1 MPPASCTRCRQ
12 HKEYGHRDVDS
23 LYWYCEDCW
32 LTFCGRRRRCALCR
46 ALKDEG
52 HVDQV
57 LDYWYCLPCWD
68 RRTAPAPPGYSPYWP
83 PPGGYAAPPGYPPP
97 GGYPP
102 PLHPYPPPLGGP
114 GYGRRSAS
122 GSRSRSRSRSRG
134 KGARKR
140 NASAAGFK
148 KEFKPYHATSVPKD
162 TDLAANA
169 TADEPPTTA
178 MLRNI
183 PSKFTQQSLLE
194 EIDAEGF
201 NGLYDFFYLPMD
213 VRNKTNVGYAFVN
226 FLEPDDMARFSR
238 HFEGYRFKNNN
249 SQKIATVSPAHV
261 QGLKR
266 NIQQLSKK
274 AVLHFNK
281 GQYKPVV
288 FRNGER
294 VDFEV
299 MAKEL
304 D

>member
-1 MPPASCTRCRQ
+1 M
-12 HKEYGHRDVDS
+12 
-23 LYWYCEDCW
+23 
-32 LTFCGRRRRCALCR
+32 
-46 ALKDEG
+46 
-52 HVDQV
+52 
-57 LDYWYCLPCWD
+57 
-68 RRTAPAPPGYSPYWP
+68 
-83 PPGGYAAPPGYPPP
+83 
-97 GGYPP
+97 
-102 PLHPYPPPLGGP
+102 
-114 GYGRRSAS
+114 S

-140 NASAAGFK
+140 NAAAAGFK

-288 FRNGER
+288 FRDGER